1 MKIGKKMKTKE
12 TKRWERENKE
22 IPYYK
27 TFKNVAEEKK
37 PNWI

>member
-1 MKIGKKMKTKE
+1 MKIENKRDEKM
-12 TKRWERENKE
+12 RERENKE

-37 PNWI
+37 PN